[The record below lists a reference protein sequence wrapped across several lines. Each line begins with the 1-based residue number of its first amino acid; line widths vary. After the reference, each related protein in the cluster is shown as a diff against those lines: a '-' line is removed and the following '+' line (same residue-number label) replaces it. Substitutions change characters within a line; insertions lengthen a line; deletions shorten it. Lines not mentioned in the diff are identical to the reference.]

1 MAERG
6 TNPTSIHED
15 AGDLDPLM
23 KFSKLDVQSLRY
35 LFFFSFLA
43 ASTAYGSS
51 WARDQIRAIVASY
64 AIAAATNARSL
75 NPLHQTGDQ
84 TSTAREISQIINPL
98 HQAGD
103 QTGTAREINQIIN
116 PPHHSRNS

>member
-35 LFFFSFLA
+35 LFFFLF
-43 ASTAYGSS
+43 
-51 WARDQIRAIVASY
+51 W
-64 AIAAATNARSL
+64 
-75 NPLHQTGDQ
+75 LHPQRMEVPGPGIE
-84 TSTAREISQIINPL
+84 SEP
-98 HQAGD
+98 
-103 QTGTAREINQIIN
+103 
-116 PPHHSRNS
+116 